1 MTLLLSQS
9 QVSLKVEQGALYVA
23 GDAGM
28 ATAAELAA
36 VGSKW
41 LKATEL
47 NAVALDFSGVQKAS
61 SAVVSVLFEWLR
73 TCQACEITVS
83 DVMLS
88 APLER
93 LAALSEVEALIH
105 SPTLAR

>member
-1 MTLLLSQS
+1 MTVLLSQS
-9 QVSLKVEQGALYVA
+9 QVSLKAEQGTLYVA

-36 VGSKW
+36 VGNKW

-61 SAVVSVLFEWLR
+61 SAVISVLFEWLR
-73 TCQACEITVS
+73 TCQAREITVS
-83 DVMLS
+83 GVTLS

-93 LAALSEVEALIH
+93 LTSLSEIESLIH
-105 SPTLAR
+105 PPTLTR